1 MQQLGKNISVTTIMP
16 FTSTQECLTKVKSK
30 LLPILEPEPTS
41 ERIIKAI
48 EKGTKILAMPLP
60 LLVYPFFIKEFYRF
74 QPSIG

>member
-1 MQQLGKNISVTTIMP
+1 MFDG
-16 FTSTQECLTKVKSK
+16 VKSK

-60 LLVYPFFIKEFYRF
+60 YWFIRFHKRNFYRF
-74 QPSIG
+74 QPLIG